1 MKCLVSKFLSWQFL
15 DFFLG
20 IYIYIY
26 IYIYIIGRRI
36 YIYIIH
42 FLNYHA
48 AMQVQEA
55 LKRLETW
62 EGKEEPLV
70 E

>member
-1 MKCLVSKFLSWQFL
+1 LEEE
-15 DFFLG
+15 
-20 IYIYIY
+20 YIYK
-26 IYIYIIGRRI
+26 
-36 YIYIIH
+36 IH
-42 FLNYHA
+42 YLNYHA